1 VTNVV
6 SNPLAFRA
14 RLAGDA
20 TSMRNAPPVTRPGVL
35 TGASDLDADL
45 SAAVQHELT
54 AFLAARETE
63 CTRIDRSVGS
73 AVRVLADFVLNGGKR
88 LRPTFAWWGWRG
100 AGGDPAGGQARSVL
114 RAVSA
119 LELLQ
124 AGALIHDD
132 VMDSSTT
139 RRGMP
144 TVHVTFAARHASRR
158 WLGPADRFGAA
169 SATLLGDY
177 ALLWADDLLR
187 DSGLEPAALQ
197 RAGAVWNA
205 MRIELIAGQYLDVR
219 AQASGDETDRAAL
232 RVARYKS
239 AAYTVERPLHLGAAI
254 VDAPAE
260 LVAAYRRFGTDI
272 GVAFQLRDDLLGV
285 FGDPAVTGKPAGD
298 DLREGKR
305 TLLVALALR
314 AARQRSGPAAEA
326 AVAVVRGALGKPD
339 LSADELDAVRS
350 AFVELGAVDAM
361 EQRIEALTESALAA
375 LGGTSVAEP
384 AASRLAEL
392 AIAATHRNH

>member
-1 VTNVV
+1 MPMSRPQV
-6 SNPLAFRA
+6 LA
-14 RLAGDA
+14 
-20 TSMRNAPPVTRPGVL
+20 
-35 TGASDLDADL
+35 GASDLDAEL
-45 SAAVQHELT
+45 ATAVQRELT
-54 AFLAARETE
+54 AFIAARETE
-63 CTRIDRSVGS
+63 CTRIDRAVGS

-100 AGGDPAGGQARSVL
+100 AGGDPGGEQARAVL
-114 RAVSA
+114 RVASA

-132 VMDSSTT
+132 VMDDSTT

-144 TVHVTFAARHASRR
+144 TVHVTFAARHSSRR

-169 SATLLGDY
+169 AATLLGDY

-187 DSGLEPAALQ
+187 EAGLDPLALQ
-197 RAGAVWNA
+197 RAGAVWNS

-219 AQASGDETDRAAL
+219 AQASGDETDLAAL

-254 VDAPAE
+254 VDAGPE

-314 AARQRSGPAAEA
+314 AAERRADQAADA
-326 AVAVVRGALGKPD
+326 AVATVRAALGKPE
-339 LSADELDAVRS
+339 LSGDELDAVRS
-350 AFVELGAVDAM
+350 ALIDLGAVDAV
-361 EQRIEALTESALAA
+361 EHRIEALTESALAA
-375 LGGTSVAEP
+375 LAAAPVAEP

-392 AIAATHRNH
+392 AIAATRRNR

>member
-1 VTNVV
+1 MHTSTHTSTRASAEVT
-6 SNPLAFRA
+6 F
-14 RLAGDA
+14 
-20 TSMRNAPPVTRPGVL
+20 
-35 TGASDLDADL
+35 DADL
-45 SAAVQHELT
+45 AAAVQRELT
-54 AFLAARETE
+54 AFLAARETA
-63 CTRIDRSVGS
+63 CAQIDRSVAS
-73 AVRVLADFVLNGGKR
+73 AVRVLADFVLSGGKR

-100 AGGDPAGGQARSVL
+100 AGGDPAGEQAPAVL
-114 RAVSA
+114 RVVSA
-119 LELLQ
+119 LELVQ

-144 TVHVTFAARHASRR
+144 TVHVSFAEQHARRR
-158 WLGPADRFGAA
+158 WLGEPDRFGAA
-169 SATLLGDY
+169 TATLLGDY
-177 ALLWADDLLR
+177 ALLWADDMLR
-187 DSGLEPAALQ
+187 GAGLAPDALE

-219 AQASGDETDRAAL
+219 AQASGDETDLTAL

-254 VDAPAE
+254 IDASPE
-260 LVAAYRRFGTDI
+260 LIAGYRRFGTDI

-314 AARQRSGPAAEA
+314 AADQRDMPAAEA
-326 AVAVVRGALGKPD
+326 VVRAALGKPD
-339 LSADELDAVRS
+339 LTDDEIDAVRG
-350 AFVELGAVDAM
+350 ALVELGAVEAM
-361 EQRIEALTESALAA
+361 EQRIDALTESALAA
-375 LGGTSVAEP
+375 LRAAPVAEP
-384 AASRLAEL
+384 AATRLADL
-392 AIAATHRNH
+392 AIAATRRNR